1 MATHGSLIGDSRA
14 GAAEYRRFLPTL
26 FTVDGRAL
34 DEKGEVCQ
42 ELACPR
48 CHAIV
53 NRGLLEMEPLFL
65 SILGAPSSGKS
76 FYLATMIHSVGTIL
90 SKQFHLRF
98 ENAAPRTN
106 QLMTEYVKTLFDY
119 EDHTKLVKLEK
130 TDRTGKWYYETHV
143 GEQDLLMSRPYLY
156 SVQPDETHPLHSRRR
171 EVSRMVCLY
180 DNAGEHFLP
189 GAVTSQTPVID
200 HMAKSEALLFIYDPT
215 QESAFRRA
223 CRACRDASLDPQLE
237 SAATTYPQA
246 DVLSEAAAR
255 VRQLTSMP
263 VTEKFDRPLIVIV
276 HKFDAW
282 RPLLKKSPKALD
294 DVIRAGHD
302 GVSCLQLDVLME
314 VSRDIEELLME
325 HGPSIVTAA
334 RGFASEVVFIPV
346 TATGRS
352 PVVAGS
358 DSNGR
363 VDLRLIPVRL
373 LLAGLNCRYSMPCT
387 EPACETAT
395 PPSFL
400 LRHRL
405 LRQFHCPRKTTAD
418 RSGDRESGN
427 RVYFGTSWSAN
438 RQHGVLHSAE
448 HARHARKSGPVARA
462 TDRLLAC
469 V

>member
-1 MATHGSLIGDSRA
+1 MAESDRSISLLPLVTCPTCWNRFPPEEILWVATHGSLMGDSRA

-34 DEKGEVCQ
+34 DEKGEACQ

-76 FYLATMIHSVGTIL
+76 FYLATMIHSVGAIL

-98 ENAAPRTN
+98 ENAAPRAN

-130 TDRTGKWYYETHV
+130 TDRTGKWYYETYV

-156 SVQPDETHPLHSRRR
+156 SVQPDETHPLHGHRR

-215 QESAFRRA
+215 QESSFRRA
-223 CRACRDASLDPQLE
+223 CRACSDPSLDPQLE
-237 SAATTYPQA
+237 SVITTYPQA
-246 DVLSEAAAR
+246 DVLSEAASR

-263 VTEKFDRPLIVIV
+263 ATEKFDRPLIVIV

-282 RPLLKKSPKALD
+282 RPLLKRSPKALD

-325 HGPSIVTAA
+325 HASSIVTAA

-352 PVVAGS
+352 PIVAGT

-363 VDLRLIPVRL
+363 VDLRFDPSQIAPRWVELPVFYALHRAGLRTGNSSLIPAAER
-373 LLAGLNCRYSMPCT
+373 A
-387 EPACETAT
+387 TA
-395 PPSFL
+395 
-400 LRHRL
+400 
-405 LRQFHCPRKTTAD
+405 
-418 RSGDRESGN
+418 
-427 RVYFGTSWSAN
+427 V
-438 RQHGVLHSAE
+438 
-448 HARHARKSGPVARA
+448 PVAASAKNNGRKE
-462 TDRLLAC
+462 REP
-469 V
+469 

>member
-1 MATHGSLIGDSRA
+1 MPESERSISLLPLVTCPTCWYRFPPEEILWVATHGSLIGDSRA

-34 DEKGEVCQ
+34 DEKGEACQ

-76 FYLATMIHSVGTIL
+76 FYLATMIHSVGAIL

-98 ENAAPRTN
+98 ENAAPRAN

-156 SVQPDETHPLHSRRR
+156 SVQPDETHPLHGRRR
-171 EVSRMVCLY
+171 EVSRMICLY

-246 DVLSEAAAR
+246 DVLSEAASR
-255 VRQLTSMP
+255 VRQLTNMP

-294 DVIRAGHD
+294 DVIRAGHRHGCQRFCQRGCLHSSHRHRAETQFSTSGHSRHELPIHQQL
-302 GVSCLQLDVLME
+302 GVFANSNAQE
-314 VSRDIEELLME
+314 VSFRL
-325 HGPSIVTAA
+325 
-334 RGFASEVVFIPV
+334 
-346 TATGRS
+346 
-352 PVVAGS
+352 PVVAGTI
-358 DSNGR
+358 SNNR
-363 VDLRLIPVRL
+363 EFTRAFHDCVYAYPASAYQAFASCLVTFSRACRIASSRSVRDLGSYMRNNAFTLDHI
-373 LLAGLNCRYSMPCT
+373 
-387 EPACETAT
+387 
-395 PPSFL
+395 
-400 LRHRL
+400 
-405 LRQFHCPRKTTAD
+405 
-418 RSGDRESGN
+418 RSIGFMSG
-427 RVYFGTSWSAN
+427 
-438 RQHGVLHSAE
+438 E
-448 HARHARKSGPVARA
+448 
-462 TDRLLAC
+462 
-469 V
+469 